1 MAYVITDACV
11 KDFLCVEEC
20 SMDAIA
26 PKAGDPKAGE
36 VSQVFINPQE
46 CADCGACIAVCEHD
60 AIFSEDSLPADK
72 ADAAAKNAEFFQ

>member
-26 PKAGDPKAGE
+26 PRASDPRADE
-36 VSQVFINPQE
+36 VSQVSINPQD

-60 AIFSEDSLPADK
+60 AIYPEDSLPADK
-72 ADAAAKNAEFFQ
+72 TDAAAKNAAFFQ